1 MSSMTTRQR
10 ARESSI
16 QLTSVENARRL
27 EDEAMFQRQTYLRK
41 LLHSSGFIAPHGS
54 RIERLL
60 FNIQES
66 AGAEL
71 AASELAWFLSNLGKI
86 LRRAILRKYAAGER
100 TVKREIS
107 DGLWRLVLYPFLQAL
122 GCTESQD
129 ASALRMNSNTC
140 EVLFMLVGVQLRGLQ
155 KEARVIRLAENETI
169 QICRKRLN
177 FVMHFWCER
186 EQYDG
191 TFVLR

>member
-1 MSSMTTRQR
+1 MISTVRLARKKNREMSSMTTRQR

-86 LRRAILRKYAAGER
+86 LRRACWQATYFIAKINKYSL
-100 TVKREIS
+100 K
-107 DGLWRLVLYPFLQAL
+107 
-122 GCTESQD
+122 
-129 ASALRMNSNTC
+129 
-140 EVLFMLVGVQLRGLQ
+140 
-155 KEARVIRLAENETI
+155 
-169 QICRKRLN
+169 N
-177 FVMHFWCER
+177 FNN
-186 EQYDG
+186 
-191 TFVLR
+191 